1 MIFLH
6 CRESVCEGDR
16 EGLFDDPTARG
27 TNAKVRDGIAR
38 KSVREMS
45 CRQDISSE

>member
-1 MIFLH
+1 MIFRH

-27 TNAKVRDGIAR
+27 TNANGPGRNRTKE
-38 KSVREMS
+38 RE
-45 CRQDISSE
+45 